1 MKIDVSDKVALVTGG
16 AKGIGF
22 DIAQELVT
30 AGANVIITDIDEVAG
45 NNAIQKLKQY
55 VGSARFVY
63 ADVSSDTDTSN
74 LINTIID
81 QDNGIDIL
89 INNAGIISK
98 GNIIDVAVS
107 EWEKLFDIN
116 VKSIFMLTK
125 KALPYMMKKRWGRI
139 VNIASVAGQ
148 TGGGFLGNTCYGAT
162 KGAIISFTKG
172 IAREAGGYN
181 ITSNVICPGFI
192 DTEITRNMDKTL
204 YDKSLETIP
213 LHRPAAPNEVAKSVL
228 FLVSELADYVNGVTL
243 NVDGGLVRY

>member
-1 MKIDVSDKVALVTGG
+1 MKIDVSGKVALVTGG

-125 KALPYMMKKRWGRI
+125 KALPYMMKKR
-139 VNIASVAGQ
+139 
-148 TGGGFLGNTCYGAT
+148 GGG
-162 KGAIISFTKG
+162 
-172 IAREAGGYN
+172 
-181 ITSNVICPGFI
+181 
-192 DTEITRNMDKTL
+192 
-204 YDKSLETIP
+204 
-213 LHRPAAPNEVAKSVL
+213 
-228 FLVSELADYVNGVTL
+228 
-243 NVDGGLVRY
+243 